1 MGYGGAD
8 MGENAGFSKN
18 LFIKGRKNYNID

>member
-18 LFIKGRKNYNID
+18 LFIKGEKKLQH